1 VVVSG
6 ASRGLG
12 RGIARALGSAGHVVY
27 VTGRSGATT
36 KSRWSGTL
44 EQTAAEIT
52 RSGGT
57 GIAVACDHGDDS
69 QAQALFDRVR
79 TDYGRLDIL
88 VNNAFGMTDDMAAP
102 GLFWERPLESWYKVI
117 DVGLRSSYVASY
129 FAIPLMIGAGRGL
142 IVNTSSPGARA
153 YLHVVPYGV
162 GKVGHDKLAYD
173 MAWELKPFNVAA
185 ISLWH
190 GIVKTERT
198 VAFCAGSPGLLDA
211 FGGADRAETPE
222 FAGHLI
228 DAVYRSP
235 DLMSLSGG
243 TFYASELARR
253 YGIWDL
259 EGREPPS
266 HRGLLGAPIYD
277 PLP

>member
-27 VTGRSGATT
+27 VTGRSAATT

-69 QAQALFDRVR
+69 QTQALFDRVR

-198 VAFCAGSPGLLDA
+198 VAFCAESPGLLDA
-211 FGGADRAETPE
+211 FGGPDRAETPE